1 MECTYMLPGAVYVV
15 VLGLNMGEDLKNMI
29 NHPYHHSPVRIPPR
43 FLASAPLPPIA
54 IIAAAVFT
62 TLRRIL

>member
-1 MECTYMLPGAVYVV
+1 MLTGTVYAYYAS
-15 VLGLNMGEDLKNMI
+15 LNMGEDLKNMI

-43 FLASAPLPPIA
+43 LLASAPLPPIA